1 MHTPSMH
8 TPSLNDPPV
17 YPNDGPTAASPK
29 RVVEIGERDQL
40 REALRAL
47 ALMPRAKDHE
57 QRVVIVSTEHRA
69 FAVLAG
75 ENWQLAATALAEA
88 GIVAL
93 TDIEARRVG
102 FAPAGRDEY
111 LRLERDGLLVADI
124 RRDSIRLAA
133 NNLSPAQA
141 SGWARTDDPDLV
153 PAKTQRRRARLAAR
167 AARS

>member
-1 MHTPSMH
+1 MHTPSF
-8 TPSLNDPPV
+8 NDPPV
-17 YPNDGPTAASPK
+17 HPNDGPTVAGPK
-29 RVVEIGERDQL
+29 RVVEIGEPRRADEL
-40 REALRAL
+40 REAMRAL

-57 QRVVIVSTEHRA
+57 QRVVIVSTEHPA

>member
-1 MHTPSMH
+1 MHVP
-8 TPSLNDPPV
+8 PLNQPPV
-17 YPNDGPTAASPK
+17 YPNDGPTVANPK
-29 RVVEIGERDQL
+29 RVVEVGEPGRADEL

-93 TDIEARRVG
+93 TDVEARRVG
-102 FAPAGRDEY
+102 FVPAGRDEY

-124 RRDSIRLAA
+124 RRDSIRAA
-133 NNLSPAQA
+133 GEGLNEPHRF
-141 SGWARTDDPDLV
+141 GRTDDPSVV
-153 PAKTQRRRARLAAR
+153 PAKTLRRRARMAAR
-167 AARS
+167 AGR